1 MLVMTRNNS
10 TARRAQ
16 RRQTAQE
23 RALRPVQVCR
33 GCGRRH
39 DPARDCWGPVRP
51 PQPSA
56 WSFRKVL
63 RMIARKASGWAWG
76 RSAS

>member
-1 MLVMTRNNS
+1 MTRNNS
-10 TARRAQ
+10 PARRAQ
-16 RRQTAQE
+16 RRQTAQA
-23 RALRPVQVCR
+23 RALRPVTVCR

-51 PQPSA
+51 PQPGA

-63 RMIARKASGWAWG
+63 RMTRARLTRWRWG
-76 RSAS
+76 RAAS

>member
-1 MLVMTRNNS
+1 MTRNNS
-10 TARRAQ
+10 SARRAQ
-16 RRQTAQE
+16 RRQDAQN
-23 RALRPVQVCR
+23 RALRPVTVCR

-63 RMIARKASGWAWG
+63 RMARQRLTRWRWG
-76 RSAS
+76 RSAAS

>member
-1 MLVMTRNNS
+1 MTCNNGH
-10 TARRAQ
+10 ARRAQ
-16 RRQTAQE
+16 RRQDAQE

-39 DPARDCWGPVRP
+39 DPARDCWGPVAAP
-51 PQPSA
+51 DPTH

-63 RMIARKASGWAWG
+63 RMTRQKLTRWRWG